1 MSLFEEII
9 AEIFVEIIWEKII
22 KPIFYFTGVTLRLVL
37 NFNRLTYTD
46 IRKKGN
52 NSIIGFIF
60 LAIVLT
66 AFFVIRANIN

>member
-22 KPIFYFTGVTLRLVL
+22 KSIFYFTGVGLRLVF
-37 NFNRLTYTD
+37 NFKRLTYAD
-46 IRKKGN
+46 IRKKDN

-60 LAIVLT
+60 LAIVIT
-66 AFFVIRANIN
+66 AFFVIRAKFS